1 VQTCALPICQ
11 QMPSDSVFHPAKI
24 STPLTAPITE
34 EIQRLMNVAEHML
47 EDIWL
52 TEHWSI
58 ADFDLAFMLHRLL
71 SHQVKLPVK
80 IIEYVERNFKRASV
94 QAWLAEHKKAKT
106 LI

>member
-1 VQTCALPICQ
+1 MQIRQ
-11 QMPSDSVFHPAKI
+11 QMPSDSVFHPPKI
-24 STPLTAPITE
+24 STSLTAPITE
-34 EIQRLMNVAEHML
+34 EIQRLVNVAEHML

-80 IIEYVERNFKRASV
+80 IIEYVERNFRRASV
-94 QAWLAEHKKAKT
+94 QAWLAEHEKAKT